1 MDPNRYNGCMRI
13 LLIEDDVETA
23 DFIASGLKTAGHEV
37 EQAMTGAD
45 GLAKAIVGNHDVA
58 IVDRMLPK
66 LDGLSLVKMLRSA
79 DIQTRVI
86 FVTTLAG
93 IDDRVDGLN
102 AGGDDYMV
110 KPFAIAEL
118 LARVAAL
125 ARRPVSSDAKPI
137 LRVADLELNLLKRKA
152 TRGGKALE
160 LQPMEFKLLEALMR
174 QAGRV
179 VTRTMLLEQVWE
191 FQFDPKTTLVETHI
205 SRLRGKVDR
214 DFPVALIE
222 TVHGSGYCIRDP
234 R

>member
-1 MDPNRYNGCMRI
+1 MRI

-23 DFIASGLKTAGHEV
+23 DFIAGGLKDAGHEV
-37 EQAMTGAD
+37 DQAATGPD
-45 GLAKAIVGNHDVA
+45 GLAKAVAGKHDVA

-79 DIQTRVI
+79 EIQTRVI

-93 IDDRVDGLN
+93 IDDKVDGLK

-110 KPFAIAEL
+110 KPFAMVEL

-125 ARRPVSSDAKPI
+125 ARRPLPGEAKQV
-137 LRVADLELNLLKRKA
+137 LRVADLEINLLRRKA
-152 TRGGKALE
+152 TRDGKPID

-222 TVHGSGYCIRDP
+222 TIHGSGYCIRDP
-234 R
+234 H

>member
-1 MDPNRYNGCMRI
+1 MRV
-13 LLIEDDVETA
+13 LLIEDDIEAA
-23 DFIASGLKTAGHEV
+23 DFAAEGLRNAGHEV
-37 EQAMTGAD
+37 ALATTGPD
-45 GLAKAIVGNHDVA
+45 GLAKAITGNHDVA

-66 LDGLSLVKMLRSA
+66 LDGLSLVRMLRTA

-86 FVTTLAG
+86 FVTTLGG

-102 AGGDDYMV
+102 AGGDDYLV
-110 KPFAIAEL
+110 KPFAMAEL

-125 ARRPVSSDAKPI
+125 ARRPMPGDAKPV
-137 LRVADLELNLLKRKA
+137 LRVGDLELNLLRRKA
-152 TRGGKALE
+152 TRAGKAIE

-205 SRLRGKVDR
+205 SRLRSKIDR
-214 DFPVALIE
+214 DFPFPLIE
-222 TVHGSGYCIRDP
+222 TIHGSGYSLRDP

>member
-1 MDPNRYNGCMRI
+1 MRV
-13 LLIEDDVETA
+13 LLIEDDTETA
-23 DFIASGLKTAGHEV
+23 EFIAGGLRNAGHQV
-37 EQAMTGAD
+37 EQATNGAD
-45 GLAKAIVGNHDVA
+45 GLAMAIAGKHDVA
-58 IVDRMLPK
+58 IIDRMLPK

-79 DIQTRVI
+79 EIQTRVI

-110 KPFAIAEL
+110 KPFAMAEL
-118 LARVAAL
+118 IARVEAL
-125 ARRPVSSDAKPI
+125 SRRPLPSDVKPV
-137 LRVADLELNLLKRKA
+137 LRVADLELNLLRRKA
-152 TRGGKALE
+152 TRAGKQLD

-214 DFPVALIE
+214 DFPVPLIE
-222 TVHGSGYCIRDP
+222 TIHGSGYCIRDP

>member
-1 MDPNRYNGCMRI
+1 MRI
-13 LLIEDDVETA
+13 LLIEDDIETA
-23 DFIASGLKTAGHEV
+23 DFIASGLKYAGHEV
-37 EQAMTGAD
+37 DQAETGPD
-45 GLAKAIVGNHDVA
+45 GLAKAIAGKHDVA

-86 FVTTLAG
+86 FVTTLSG

-102 AGGDDYMV
+102 AGGDDYVV
-110 KPFAIAEL
+110 KPFAMAEL

-125 ARRPVSSDAKPI
+125 ARRPLSGEIKPV
-137 LRVADLELNLLKRKA
+137 LRVGDLELHLLRRKA
-152 TRGGKALE
+152 TRAGKPLD
-160 LQPMEFKLLEALMR
+160 LQPMEFKLLETLMR

-205 SRLRGKVDR
+205 SRLRAKVDR
-214 DFPVALIE
+214 DFPTPLIE
-222 TVHGSGYCIRDP
+222 TIHGAGYCLREP

>member
-1 MDPNRYNGCMRI
+1 MRI
-13 LLIEDDVETA
+13 LLIEDDTETA
-23 DFIASGLKTAGHEV
+23 DFIADGLKSAGHQV
-37 EQAMTGAD
+37 EQTANGAD
-45 GLAKAIVGNHDVA
+45 GLAMAIAGKHDIA

-66 LDGLSLVKMLRSA
+66 HDGLSLVKMLRSA

-110 KPFAIAEL
+110 KPFAMAEL
-118 LARVAAL
+118 IARVEAL
-125 ARRPVSSDAKPI
+125 ARRPLPGDVKPV
-137 LRVADLELNLLKRKA
+137 LRVGDLELNLLRRKA
-152 TRGGKALE
+152 TRAGKQLD

-222 TVHGSGYCIRDP
+222 TIHGSGYCIRDP

>member
-1 MDPNRYNGCMRI
+1 MRI
-13 LLIEDDVETA
+13 LLIEDDIETA
-23 DFIASGLKTAGHEV
+23 DFIASGLKYAGHEV
-37 EQAMTGAD
+37 DQADTGPD
-45 GLAKAIVGNHDVA
+45 GLAKAIAGKHDVA

-86 FVTTLAG
+86 FVTTLSG

-102 AGGDDYMV
+102 AGGDDYVV
-110 KPFAIAEL
+110 KPFAMAEL

-125 ARRPVSSDAKPI
+125 ARRPLSGEVKPI
-137 LRVADLELNLLKRKA
+137 LRVGDLELNLLRRKA
-152 TRGGKALE
+152 TRAGKPLD
-160 LQPMEFKLLEALMR
+160 LQPMEFKLLETLMR

-205 SRLRGKVDR
+205 SRLRAKVDR
-214 DFPVALIE
+214 DFPAPLIE
-222 TVHGSGYCIRDP
+222 TVHGSGYCIREP
-234 R
+234 H